1 MHNNNKEQQNNNNNE
16 NKSCLAYS
24 FAHLITLETAEN
36 QTAFKLHYSIRLS
49 PKEPKREREGTN
61 LCNCVCV
68 CVYI

>member
-1 MHNNNKEQQNNNNNE
+1 MHNN

-49 PKEPKREREGTN
+49 PKDAKRERESE
-61 LCNCVCV
+61 LNCVHGCV
-68 CVYI
+68 CIQM

>member
-1 MHNNNKEQQNNNNNE
+1 MHNNNKEQQNNKHD

-49 PKEPKREREGTN
+49 PKEPKRGRGN
-61 LCNCVCV
+61 
-68 CVYI
+68 

>member
-1 MHNNNKEQQNNNNNE
+1 MHNKNNEQQNNNID

-49 PKEPKREREGTN
+49 PKEPKREREGTK
-61 LCNCVCV
+61 LCTCVCV
-68 CVYI
+68 GVYI